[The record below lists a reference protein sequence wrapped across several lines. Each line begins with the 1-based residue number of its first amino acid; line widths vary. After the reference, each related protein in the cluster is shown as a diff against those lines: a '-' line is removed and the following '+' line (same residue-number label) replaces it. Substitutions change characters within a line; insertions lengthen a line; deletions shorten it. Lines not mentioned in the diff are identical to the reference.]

1 MVGRAFFLTPNVAF
15 DFYPI
20 KPVSI
25 SNTQLAR
32 ELYNSNKIYKT
43 GFLALDK
50 FRRVQP
56 LAEKDSLVF
65 VKGQPTVGIWFADLP
80 SKG

>member
-1 MVGRAFFLTPNVAF
+1 
-15 DFYPI
+15 
-20 KPVSI
+20 
-25 SNTQLAR
+25 
-32 ELYNSNKIYKT
+32 
-43 GFLALDK
+43 
-50 FRRVQP
+50 VQP